1 MLRERGV
8 GLFVQV
14 LPGDSPAHLAAA
26 AFPDSRV
33 AYLQA
38 NSLEHISELVAA
50 AAVGLSFPPPGAA
63 KTGRTPAVGP
73 RYSHSWLKLGE

>member
-50 AAVGLSFPPPGAA
+50 AAVGLSFPPQEPRRPGELRLSA
-63 KTGRTPAVGP
+63 PATAIPG
-73 RYSHSWLKLGE
+73 